1 MNVKRSWSAALA
13 FALLGASLATA
24 TTVQKLSLQDLAR
37 KSDAIVVDEVEQAV
51 SRWDDEGKEIYTY
64 VTVRVSDHVKGQ
76 KGQKGEKGQKGPDTL
91 TLRQLGGQVD
101 KIASVVPG
109 MPEFRKGEEVV
120 LFLSQKDAAGYP
132 WVVGLQQG
140 KYSVVTDENGLKQV
154 RNDVDGLNL
163 AGPGGLEAKG
173 SSQMPLDAFLESVR
187 NELNLPGKTQID
199 PTATE
204 Q

>member
-1 MNVKRSWSAALA
+1 MNHHRFWPAALVL
-13 FALLGASLATA
+13 ALLGASVATA

-37 KSDAIVVDEVEQAV
+37 KSDAIVVGEVEQTV
-51 SRWDDEGKEIYTY
+51 SRWDDQGKEIYTY
-64 VTVRVSDHVKGQ
+64 VTVRVTDQVKGRKNQ
-76 KGQKGEKGQKGPDTL
+76 KGQKGPETL

-163 AGPGGLEAKG
+163 AGPGGLQAGVKG
-173 SSQMPLDAFLESVR
+173 ASQMPLESFLESIR
-187 NELNLPGKTQID
+187 NELNLPGQTQID
-199 PTATE
+199 PTVTE
-204 Q
+204 R

>member
-1 MNVKRSWSAALA
+1 MNWKRSWSAAMA
-13 FALLGASLATA
+13 FALLGASFATA

-37 KSDAIVVDEVEQAV
+37 KSEAIVVAEVEETV

-76 KGQKGEKGQKGPDTL
+76 KGQKGQKAPATL

-109 MPEFRKGEEVV
+109 MPEFRKGEQVV

-154 RNDVDGLNL
+154 RNDVDGLTL
-163 AGPGGLEAKG
+163 AGPGGLKAEAKG
-173 SSQMPLDAFLESVR
+173 SSQMTLESFLESIR
-187 NELNLPGKTQID
+187 NELNVPGGTQID
-199 PTATE
+199 PTVTE
-204 Q
+204 R